1 MKLNRKTCEKIDG
14 KQCLSIFPAEFAN
27 AADLGDGEQLLGA
40 GRAETMKEVYD
51 ILERRHADNTRA
63 QAEAAHRAK
72 MESMTLERLESQKK
86 AEEYAR
92 KQAEYAR
99 TQAEYAKDQADS
111 MKRLAQESEKQ
122 TAYARAQAD
131 CAERIQSDIDTM
143 MRS

>member
-40 GRAETMKEVYD
+40 GRAETMKEVYE

-63 QAEAAHRAK
+63 QAEAAHSAK
-72 MESMTLERLESQKK
+72 MESMSLERLESQKK

-92 KQAEYAR
+92 K
-99 TQAEYAKDQADS
+99 QAEYAKDQADS